1 MKARLAKK
9 ILLSSEKKY
18 FLGSEKKKRYW
29 IKRVIKAS
37 FGWKEDHRVVK
48 ALQIFHRKSRRKGVS
63 YE

>member
-9 ILLSSEKKY
+9 ILLGSGDKKN
-18 FLGSEKKKRYW
+18 LYW
-29 IKRVIKAS
+29 LKRVVKAS

-48 ALQIFHRKSRRKGVS
+48 ALQIYHRKRRRKEVS

>member
-9 ILLSSEKKY
+9 ILL
-18 FLGSEKKKRYW
+18 GSEKKKRYW
-29 IKRVIKAS
+29 TKRVIKAS

-48 ALQIFHRKSRRKGVS
+48 HFKFIIAREEERRLS